1 MLYKERHIHQRIAGE
16 GRCFKMVLTVPS
28 QKSLTIVIIMIE
40 TTKTTFMIVVE
51 VITTVMQ
58 NNTNAVLDATH

>member
-1 MLYKERHIHQRIAGE
+1 
-16 GRCFKMVLTVPS
+16 MVLTVPS

-51 VITTVMQ
+51 VISTVMQ